1 MRLCLVGGFL
11 GSGKTTAIAT
21 AAKTLLRDNISVGAI
36 MNDQGSQLVDAAFV
50 NSLNIPNNEVRNGCF
65 CCNYEQFYSAIRH
78 LDATIHPDII
88 FAEAVGSCAD
98 LVATIVKPLIRFD
111 PEIEI
116 VLSVFADG
124 AVLLSSLEGRSS
136 FISEA
141 VQYIYNKQL
150 EEAGILIVNKCDKL
164 TKNEILKI
172 RSLFESQY
180 PNKKL
185 LFQDSRDETSVK
197 KWLDAT
203 KENAS
208 NKTFTSLAIDYEKY
222 AAGEAALTW
231 LDASVTI
238 HSKEAAI
245 KRSYE
250 FIDEMADAISFQKL
264 PVGHLKF
271 FIQSVGH
278 QQKISYTSGEHANKK
293 DWNQDIIA
301 DHATVLVNARVETNP
316 DQLKQIFF
324 QAIKK
329 LEDKNCYV
337 EVLNLAS
344 FQPGYPKPTYR
355 LAE

>member
-1 MRLCLVGGFL
+1 MVGGFL

-21 AAKTLLRDNISVGAI
+21 AGKMLLRDNISIGII
-36 MNDQGSQLVDAAFV
+36 MNDQGSQLVDTAFAD
-50 NSLNIPNNEVRNGCF
+50 SLNLPNSEVKNGCF
-65 CCNYEQFYSAIRH
+65 CCNYEQFYSAIQH
-78 LDATIHPDII
+78 LNTTIHPEII

-98 LVATIVKPLIRFD
+98 LVATIIKPLMRVD
-111 PEIEI
+111 PVIEI

-136 FISEA
+136 FISED
-141 VQYIYNKQL
+141 VQYIYKKQL
-150 EEAGILIVNKCDKL
+150 EEAGIIIVNKSDTL
-164 TKNEILKI
+164 SKNEISKI
-172 RSLFESQY
+172 KSVIESEY

-197 KWLDAT
+197 KWLDTT
-203 KENAS
+203 KEIDS

-238 HSKEAAI
+238 HSKETAI
-245 KRSYE
+245 KKSYE
-250 FIDEMADAISFQKL
+250 FIAEMVDAISFKKF

-271 FIQSVGH
+271 FIQSMGYKE
-278 QQKISYTSGEHANKK
+278 KISYTSGERTDKK
-293 DWNQDIIA
+293 DWNPHIMA
-301 DHATVLVNARVETNP
+301 DHATVLVNARVETIP

-329 LEDKNCYV
+329 LENQNCYV

-344 FQPGYPKPTYR
+344 FQPGYPKPTFR
-355 LAE
+355 LS